1 MSCILSAIFFPNL
14 AYSMPH
20 IIKKLSNLSTYF
32 KKNKA
37 ISTEVPGIRL
47 KAVEGLGTIESN
59 GILGHDF
66 LPNWMIFF
74 HLSTTWLSDLYITKK
89 CDFC

>member
-1 MSCILSAIFFPNL
+1 
-14 AYSMPH
+14 MPH

-74 HLSTTWLSDLYITKK
+74 HLSTTWLSNLYITKK
-89 CDFC
+89 KKSVNKKQLKNRNLIFINH